1 MRNTK
6 YPKARSRDDPPS
18 ADEDVAK
25 LRLQLSNRSL
35 LELEQEGLVNWN
47 RDEHIV
53 TKGPHFDE
61 KRPKLKV
68 D

>member
-1 MRNTK
+1 MHNTK
-6 YPKARSRDDPPS
+6 YPKARSRTDPSS

-25 LRLQLSNRSL
+25 LRLQLSNCSL
-35 LELEQEGLVNWN
+35 SDLEREGLVNWN

-53 TKGPHFDE
+53 TKGPYFDE
-61 KRPKLKV
+61 KRPEWEI

>member
-25 LRLQLSNRSL
+25 LRLRLSDLSL
-35 LELEQEGLVNWN
+35 SELEQEGLVNWN

-61 KRPKLKV
+61 KRPKWEG

>member
-6 YPKARSRDDPPS
+6 YPKARSHDDPPS

-25 LRLQLSNRSL
+25 LRLQLSDLHLR
-35 LELEQEGLVNWN
+35 ELEQEGLVTWH

-53 TKGPHFDE
+53 TKGPDFDE
-61 KRPKLKV
+61 KRPKWEI